1 MYSNLLDGRKKE
13 MAKKNRNFNK
23 KIFAMLIDK
32 ARGERSV
39 RRFATESGISYLQL
53 RKLLFCEQENPP
65 RLKLMTKLA
74 ENSENGI
81 DLEDYLYAA
90 GERDEI
96 SDTMPEITPRQKL
109 LLHNYDSLSSKQQKT
124 VDDFIDF
131 LLRYKG

>member
-1 MYSNLLDGRKKE
+1 
-13 MAKKNRNFNK
+13 MAKKNPNFNK

-39 RRFATESGISYLQL
+39 RRFATDSGISYLQL

-90 GERDEI
+90 GEARTKDGNE
-96 SDTMPEITPRQKL
+96 TEITPRQRL
-109 LLHNYDSLSSKQQKT
+109 LLQNYDALSSKQQKT